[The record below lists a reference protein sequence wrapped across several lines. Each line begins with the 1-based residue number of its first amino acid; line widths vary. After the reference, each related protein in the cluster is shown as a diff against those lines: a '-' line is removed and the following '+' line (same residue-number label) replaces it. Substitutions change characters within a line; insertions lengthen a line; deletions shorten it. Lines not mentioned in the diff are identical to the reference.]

1 MIERHGADFT
11 RWRRPRVILLTPN
24 ELEPYH
30 IYDRHPEPLKQLLRG
45 GSAQQLADATAM
57 IYFPVHPPGQTAPTT
72 ATAESPVRRQAEQP

>member
-45 GSAQQLADATAM
+45 GSAQQLADATADDLL
-57 IYFPVHPPGQTAPTT
+57 P
-72 ATAESPVRRQAEQP
+72 SPSSRSDGTNDCNCRVSG